1 MASKRKMVFGYRM
14 EFGDI
19 SPFPKEAETVQYIYA
34 TYLTGASFQHL
45 AKELDKRDVPYDA
58 GKHWNVNMVARILE
72 DSRYIGTEVYPAL
85 ISAEQLQAVQERRK
99 QKRSIPSRTP
109 AQAEL
114 YRLCGGTVPDSVA
127 RKVLKILNQV
137 VGDPQLIKIEA
148 FGVPS
153 TEDIRRLRLELD
165 KLLHTPPVDEEV
177 ARQKE
182 MELAVLTLISVQME
196 EYEAHRLRS
205 IFGKQA
211 KMRELDANLLRQSV
225 RKITYGSKT
234 VKVLLKN
241 NQVLE
246 EYDNI

>member
-19 SPFPKEAETVQYIYA
+19 SPCPKEAETVQYIYTA
-34 TYLTGASFQHL
+34 YLTGASFQHL

-58 GKHWNVNMVARILE
+58 GKRWNVNMVARILE

-153 TEDIRRLRLELD
+153 TEDILCNC
-165 KLLHTPPVDEEV
+165 PP
-177 ARQKE
+177 
-182 MELAVLTLISVQME
+182 
-196 EYEAHRLRS
+196 H
-205 IFGKQA
+205 
-211 KMRELDANLLRQSV
+211 
-225 RKITYGSKT
+225 
-234 VKVLLKN
+234 
-241 NQVLE
+241 
-246 EYDNI
+246 

>member
-19 SPFPKEAETVQYIYA
+19 VLSPNEAETVQYIYA

-72 DSRYIGTEVYPAL
+72 DSRYSGTEVYPAL

-153 TEDIRRLRLELD
+153 TAA
-165 KLLHTPPVDEEV
+165 PAGAGQASAYA
-177 ARQKE
+177 ARE
-182 MELAVLTLISVQME
+182 
-196 EYEAHRLRS
+196 
-205 IFGKQA
+205 
-211 KMRELDANLLRQSV
+211 
-225 RKITYGSKT
+225 
-234 VKVLLKN
+234 
-241 NQVLE
+241 
-246 EYDNI
+246 